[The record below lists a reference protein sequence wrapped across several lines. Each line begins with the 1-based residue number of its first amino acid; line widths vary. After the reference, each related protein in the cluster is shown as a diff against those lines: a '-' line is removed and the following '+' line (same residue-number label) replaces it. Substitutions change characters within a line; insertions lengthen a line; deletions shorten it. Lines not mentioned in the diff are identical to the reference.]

1 MLSSLAFISASE
13 LVESRLNAWIQRRI
27 VYVLMSDSQL
37 SQHDFTLW
45 INTLNSLWMRSLCWQ
60 CKRRKSVP
68 NKRNMRILRFV
79 CRFPFEKDTQYHQE
93 KCPQTFV
100 RHSFSSCSCFGDYF
114 GFCFLFLFDV
124 TTNILRMYI
133 CSLWF
138 TLIHTIFDMHNYF
151 ELFFPSFCLL
161 TMLIQR
167 AYLIY
172 SDINF

>member
-1 MLSSLAFISASE
+1 MLSSVAFISASK
-13 LVESRLNAWIQRRI
+13 LVESLLNAWIQRRI

-37 SQHDFTLW
+37 SQHDFSLW
-45 INTLNSLWMRSLCWQ
+45 INTLNSSWMRSLCWQ

-79 CRFPFEKDTQYHQE
+79 CRFSILKRHSILPRKMCSNFGLNV
-93 KCPQTFV
+93 FV
-100 RHSFSSCSCFGDYF
+100 RHSFSSCSCSCFCFGDYF
-114 GFCFLFLFDV
+114 CFLLLFDV

-167 AYLIY
+167 AYI
-172 SDINF
+172 